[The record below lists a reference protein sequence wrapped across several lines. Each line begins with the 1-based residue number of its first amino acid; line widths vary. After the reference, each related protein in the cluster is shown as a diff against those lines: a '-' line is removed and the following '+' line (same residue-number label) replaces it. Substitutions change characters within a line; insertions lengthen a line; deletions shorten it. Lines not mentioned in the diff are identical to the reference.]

1 MLVVQEV
8 HSSTTSGNMDH
19 NQTQRVGKED
29 PRIQLMREVAK
40 VMQKRSG
47 KQFNEI

>member
-19 NQTQRVGKED
+19 NQTQHVGKED